1 MAHHRKSKDKAISL
15 LVVTPVER
23 LQSEIATAFK
33 AFGSNPCIYVSLNK
47 TAKSAETALKR
58 NRVNT
63 KRLFLIDCTSEKS
76 SDDNIHVAPTQLDKL
91 AYAIGCFVKEIS
103 GKKFLLIDAL
113 STLLIYNSE
122 NKVAGFA
129 KAVTD
134 CCSQNN
140 VDVVALTPKTKGE
153 ELLNKVF
160 NFFDEVKKR

>member
-1 MAHHRKSKDKAISL
+1 MAHRRKSKDKAVSL
-15 LVVTPVER
+15 LVVTPVEK
-23 LQSEIATAFK
+23 LQDEIATALK
-33 AFGSNPCIYVSLNK
+33 SFGSDPCIYVSLNK
-47 TAKSAETALKR
+47 TAKSVEKALKKAR
-58 NRVNT
+58 INT
-63 KRLFLIDCTSEKS
+63 KRLFFIDCTSEKS
-76 SDDNIHVAPTQLDKL
+76 SDDIIHVAPTQLDKL

-129 KAVTD
+129 KAVMD

>member
-1 MAHHRKSKDKAISL
+1 MRHQKPKIGSRSL
-15 LVVTPVER
+15 LVITATEN
-23 LQSEIATAFK
+23 LQRAINEAARSDGA
-33 AFGSNPCIYVSLNK
+33 GIYVSLNK
-47 TAKSAETALKR
+47 TQKSAEKALKT
-58 NRVNT
+58 NRVDT
-63 KRLFLIDCTSEKS
+63 KRLFFIDCTSEKS
-76 SDDNIHVAPTQLDKL
+76 SDDTIHVAPTQLDKL
-91 AYAIGCFVKEIS
+91 AYAIDCFVKEIS

-160 NFFDEVKKR
+160 NFFDEVKRR